1 MFRLTIF
8 IFLLFPFSFLTFG
21 QKIVVVDENISHY
34 SPYPIS
40 INGTKLKDV
49 FHPLRGGWDHQLK
62 IPYIQL
68 SYSTNSKAANFQLQF
83 YDEEQLNN
91 DEIKCLNKNQN
102 YDEAYSFKV
111 HYSENRGKGIL
122 FLKGNSMRKS
132 IDGKFYKLTQLKG
145 QLIEDQSENLQ
156 LKNGFVQ
163 NSVLSSGGSWYKL
176 GIVEDGIYKLDFQNM
191 LSYGIINGNVN
202 SDAINI
208 FGNATG
214 MLNEVNGSLRVDDLK
229 LNNILIE
236 DGGDGIFN
244 IGDYVLF
251 YARGPH
257 SWELNGEIF
266 EHEVHYY
273 SDTAF
278 YFVNIGGVNL
288 PARIGSANTTNSS
301 ATHFVNQFTDYDFLE
316 KDDFN
321 LLKSGAEWYGDIFDV
336 QTSYNY
342 VFDFPNLA
350 SDTSYINCRLIGK
363 SPSSST
369 FFSVSALSSSTDIT
383 VPSTG
388 TGYYSPA
395 GKIVNGELAVVPS
408 SGDQLTININYN
420 KNGSVNSKG
429 YLDFIAVNARRKL
442 EIQENDME
450 FCDPFSVGQGNVAEF
465 QLSNASNLDQIWE
478 VTDPTSPKLVTF
490 SINGDFASFN
500 VQHDSL
506 RKFVAI
512 SGIGFPSPI
521 ILNEVIPQNLHGLG
535 YADMIII
542 SPASFSNAAQDLK
555 VLHESEGLSVHLVTP
570 EQIYNEFSSGMRD
583 ATAIKQFLR
592 MFYKRSNG
600 DPNLMPKYC
609 LLFGDGTYDNRNRM
623 GHGNNLIPVYESRE
637 SLSVTST
644 FATDDYYA
652 ILFDGGS
659 MQNSDMLN
667 IAIGRIPISN
677 QTEASEMVQ
686 KIKNYSVV
694 AGADSEI
701 AVCGNGETSS
711 VLRDWRNKVVMVSD
725 DEDNNAYFNDIEIM
739 SNKIDANHRDMNVV
753 KIHSD
758 AYGQESTP
766 VGERIEG
773 AESSIRESVEK
784 GAVLVNYIGHGGE
797 TGWAHEQI
805 LTVPTIQSWTNYN
818 RMPVF
823 MTATCEFSRFDD
835 HDRVSAGEYV
845 LLNPDGGG
853 IGLLTTTRLVYATPN
868 EWLNRFFYDT
878 VFDKVNDLPQRL
890 GDIYMGTKNK
900 FAMSSGDQN
909 YRKFALL
916 GDPAIRF
923 SIPEYNI
930 ITDSINGI
938 EISVFNDTI
947 KALSTVRIHGHVEDQ
962 NGQKLTDF
970 NGIAYNTVFD
980 KISSLSTLGTN
991 SGSFAATYEMWKNSI
1006 YKGKSSVVNGEFSF
1020 EFIVPQDISYDFGN
1034 ARFSY
1039 YLENGTD
1046 DANGY
1051 NENVIIGGINTN
1063 ASADNDGPVIEL
1075 FLNDESFVSGG
1086 LTDENPSLLAKIYD
1100 ESGINTVG
1108 NGIGH
1113 NIEAYL
1119 DDNTAESVIL
1129 NDQYEADLD
1138 TYKSGQINYQ
1148 LSEIEEGNHSITLK
1162 VWDVYNNSSKATIE
1176 FVVARTENLA
1186 LSHVLN
1192 YPNPFTSRTEFYFEH
1207 NQVCDYLDV
1216 QIQIFTI
1223 SGKLVKTINNRIH
1236 GEGFRS
1242 EGIPWNARDDFG
1254 DKIGRGVYV
1263 YTIKV
1268 SNERGEKV
1276 EKTEKLVILN

>member
-1 MFRLTIF
+1 MLRVTIF
-8 IFLLFPFSFLTFG
+8 IFIMFPFSFLTIG
-21 QKIVVVDENISHY
+21 QKKITIDENIGY
-34 SPYPIS
+34 EDPYPIS
-40 INGTKLKDV
+40 INGTKLMDV
-49 FHPLRGGWDHQLK
+49 FHPIKGGWDHQLNS
-62 IPYIQL
+62 PYYTL
-68 SYSTNSKAANFQLQF
+68 SYSTNFKSANFDLQY

-91 DEIKCLNKNQN
+91 DEINCLINNHIYEK
-102 YDEAYSFKV
+102 EYSFDV
-111 HYSENRGKGIL
+111 FYAEDRGEGFL
-122 FLKGNSMRKS
+122 FLKGNSIRRTK
-132 IDGKFYKLTQLKG
+132 DGKYYKIIQING
-145 QLIEDQSENLQ
+145 QLIETHHQNLQ
-156 LKNGFVQ
+156 LKSGFSH

-176 GIVEDGIYKLDFQNM
+176 GVTEDGIYKLDYQVM
-191 LSYGIINGNVN
+191 LSNGILNGNIN

-208 FGNATG
+208 YGNGSG
-214 MLNEVNGSLRVDDLK
+214 MLDEVNGNQRTDDLK
-229 LNNILIE
+229 LNNIFIE
-236 DGGDGIFN
+236 DAGDGIFN
-244 IGDYVLF
+244 SGDYLLF
-251 YARGPH
+251 YAKGPH
-257 SWELNGEIF
+257 SWKLNGEIF
-266 EHEVHYY
+266 EHERHLY
-273 SDTAF
+273 SDTSF
-278 YFVNIGGVNL
+278 YFINIEGASL
-288 PARIGSANTTNSS
+288 PSRLGNASTTTSTP
-301 ATHFVNQFTDYDFLE
+301 THFVNQFTDYDFIE
-316 KDDFN
+316 DDEFN

-336 QTSYNY
+336 QTTYNY
-342 VFDFPNLA
+342 IFDFPNLA
-350 SDTSYINCRLIGK
+350 TDTALIDCRLVGK

-369 FFSVSALSSSTDIT
+369 FFNVSSSSSNINIT

-388 TGYYSPA
+388 TGFYSPA
-395 GKIVNGELAVVPS
+395 GKIVNGELTIVPN
-408 SGDQLTININYN
+408 SGDQLTVTINYN

-429 YLDFIAVNARRKL
+429 YLDYIAVNARRQLTIK
-442 EIQENDME
+442 ENAMQ
-450 FCDPFSVGQGNVAEF
+450 FADPSSIGAGNVVEF
-465 QLSNASNLDQIWE
+465 QIANTGSLAQIWE
-478 VTDPTSPKLVTF
+478 ITDPVAPNMVNF
-490 SINGDFASFN
+490 AINGNAASFRI
-500 VQHDSL
+500 QSDSL
-506 RKFVAI
+506 RQFIAI
-512 SGIGFPSPI
+512 SGIGFQSPT
-521 ILNEVIPQNLHGLG
+521 ILNEVAPQNLHGLS

-542 SPASFSNAAQDLK
+542 APSSFYTAAQDLK
-555 VLHESEGLSVHLVTP
+555 LFHEGEGLSVHVVNP
-570 EQIYNEFSSGMRD
+570 EQIYNEFSSGIRD

-592 MFYKRSNG
+592 MFYVRSNG

-623 GHGNNLIPVYESRE
+623 GHGNNLIPVYESSE
-637 SLSVTST
+637 SLSVTAT

-659 MQNSDMLN
+659 IQNSDLLN
-667 IAIGRIPISN
+667 IAVGRIPVS
-677 QTEASEMVQ
+677 TLSEAEEMVQ

-694 AGADSEI
+694 EGVDSEI
-701 AVCGNGETSS
+701 AVCGTGETSS
-711 VLRDWRNKVVMVSD
+711 VLRDWRNRVVMVSD

-739 SNKIDANHRDMNVV
+739 SNKIDANYSEMNIV

-766 VGERIEG
+766 VGERIDG
-773 AESSIRESVEK
+773 AETAIRENVDK

-805 LTVPTIQSWTNYN
+805 LTVPIIQDWNNYN
-818 RMPVF
+818 RMPLF

-890 GDIYMGTKNK
+890 GDIYVGTKNK
-900 FAMSSGDQN
+900 FAIASGDQN

-916 GDPAIRF
+916 GDPAIQL
-923 SIPEYNI
+923 SIPKFNV

-938 EISVFNDTI
+938 GIAVFNDTL
-947 KALSTVRIHGHVEDQ
+947 KALSTVRITGHIEDQ

-970 NGIAYNTVFD
+970 NGIAYNTAFD

-991 SGSFAATYEMWKNSI
+991 SGSSVAAYEMWKNSI

-1020 EFIVPQDISYDFGN
+1020 EFIVPQDISYEYGL

-1039 YLENGTD
+1039 YAENGLG

-1051 NENVIIGGINTN
+1051 NESVLIGGINSN
-1063 ASADNDGPVIEL
+1063 ALADNEGPIVEL

-1086 LTDENPSLLAKIYD
+1086 LTDENPSLLAKIFD

-1119 DDNTAESVIL
+1119 DDNTSESIIL

-1148 LSEIEEGNHSITLK
+1148 LSELSEGNHSLTLK
-1162 VWDVYNNSSKATIE
+1162 VWDVYNNSSKSTIE
-1176 FVVARTENLA
+1176 FVVAETENLA

-1192 YPNPFTSRTEFYFEH
+1192 YPNPFTTRTEFYFEH

-1223 SGKLVKTINNRIH
+1223 SGKLIRTINNRMH
-1236 GEGFRS
+1236 GEGYRS
-1242 EGIPWNARDDFG
+1242 EGIPWNARDDYG
-1254 DKIGRGVYV
+1254 DKLGRGVYV
-1263 YTIKV
+1263 YTV
-1268 SNERGEKV
+1268 QVTNERGEKV